1 MKTYIAAA
9 LILCS
14 SLHCALAQTFPT
26 KPIRL
31 LTPFPPGG
39 AVDVVGRTFA
49 AVMSESIGQPVL
61 VENRVGGST
70 FVAMLACANATPDG
84 HTLCLTGADSL
95 SYSTS
100 LFTSVPFDP
109 DKDFVGVAK
118 LLNTKGVIFASAQA
132 PFASFREMMSYAKA
146 NPGKIAFATWG
157 ASTVPHTYMEW
168 FQRQLGAE
176 FLHVPYKGGAPAVTA
191 TLANEAQVS
200 YFAIGQM
207 LPHFKSGKLK
217 ALAVTSPARSTSL
230 PDIPTLKEE
239 GADNGLQGY
248 MAIYASAKT
257 PPAVVEKLNAEFN
270 KAIRNPKVASM
281 LEQQHFD
288 PAGGSVAEFNT
299 FMKGDRENSRK
310 VFSLL
315 GIKPQAAPN

>member
-1 MKTYIAAA
+1 
-9 LILCS
+9 
-14 SLHCALAQTFPT
+14 
-26 KPIRL
+26 
-31 LTPFPPGG
+31 
-39 AVDVVGRTFA
+39 
-49 AVMSESIGQPVL
+49 
-61 VENRVGGST
+61 
-70 FVAMLACANATPDG
+70 
-84 HTLCLTGADSL
+84 
-95 SYSTS
+95 
-100 LFTSVPFDP
+100 VPFDP
-109 DKDFVGVAK
+109 DKDFTGVAK

-132 PFASFREMMSYAKA
+132 PFSSFRDMMSYAKA
-146 NPGKIAFATWG
+146 NPGKVNFATWG

-168 FQRQLGAE
+168 FQRQLGLE

-217 ALAVTSPARSTSL
+217 ALAVTSPARSAAL

-248 MAIYASAKT
+248 MAIYAAAKT
-257 PPAVVEKLNAEFN
+257 PPAVLEKLNAEFN

-299 FMKGDRENSRK
+299 FMKADRENARK